1 MRSTKPRAYFHTTVL
16 ALAFLAPMARAGFA
30 GEASAL
36 EILRRECLAEFSRAE
51 PGDLW
56 ASNQRPDGSFD
67 DLDYRGEP
75 GGKFQLP
82 LVYGRL
88 FSMARAWVSA
98 GSPLAGDSGLS
109 NRIRLGLQ
117 YAAETPLARKRPG
130 DTVSWRRQV
139 FLEPGRLG
147 PLLSLVADR
156 FDAVSLKGTLSLAKA
171 CTSPPFQP
179 MGSPLLEHCM
189 ARFYYAAASGDLTG
203 LDQVRADLEALL
215 KPGFDIDRGGLQAD
229 GSWLLPG
236 PVMDLGG
243 EGLFWAEQLARFARL
258 ADGSPAQ
265 ISPRAR
271 TNLDRFLQQGA
282 SWVLAS
288 PALRVAFRRSPT
300 APLPPLDAGLLA
312 GIGAP
317 QEGVQAF
324 TMGDGAAYR
333 SGDFYFGVRMASR
346 RTHPW
351 DFQPGDEE
359 GPWHGA
365 DGATWFGAFQEP
377 VALSG
382 FDWNRVPGTTIVVRP
397 GRTFLQSP
405 TRPERPFASFA
416 GGLGFGASGVA
427 GSMLDS
433 RDELSPNTGLSANK
447 AWFFFSNRMV
457 LCLGHGIFSTLTNR
471 AETVVDQRRAAPE
484 AAPAFAGEGAQIL
497 DGTPTITAGSLSY
510 FFPSGGRLRGSLNGG
525 KDGSS
530 YALWFD
536 HGPRASNASYAYGIL
551 QNGQADELKQA
562 VEGKSL
568 RILSHT
574 SRAMAVRDE
583 RSGET
588 GYAFFAPGEVDDFSA
603 ARPCLAWAKQDGN
616 LRTIRVCDPAQVRE
630 DLTIRLRGLW
640 KAVDLPPKCSLKRAP
655 GGVIIR
661 MAATNGLPITA
672 TFLENTNW
680 PPTAADESKP
690 RR

>member
-1 MRSTKPRAYFHTTVL
+1 MAPVARSGIAADV
-16 ALAFLAPMARAGFA
+16 
-30 GEASAL
+30 SAL
-36 EILRRECLAEFSRAE
+36 ETIRRGCLKEFTRVEA
-51 PGDLW
+51 GKLW
-56 ASNQRPDGSFD
+56 VSNQRADGSFD

-75 GGKFQLP
+75 GGKFHLP
-82 LVYGRL
+82 QVYGRL
-88 FSMARAWVSA
+88 FSMAQAWVSA
-98 GSPLAGDSGLS
+98 DSPLAGDPNLS
-109 NRIRLGLQ
+109 NRIRLGLL
-117 YAAETPLARKRPG
+117 YAAETPLVKKRPG
-130 DTVSWRRQV
+130 DTVFWRRQV

-147 PLLSLVADR
+147 PLLSLVAGRLDG
-156 FDAVSLKGTLSLAKA
+156 ASLKGTMALAKA

-179 MGSPLLEHCM
+179 TGSPLLEHCM
-189 ARFYYAAASGDLTG
+189 ARFYYAAAFGDLSSLDRLRAELEG
-203 LDQVRADLEALL
+203 LLQ
-215 KPGFDIDRGGLQAD
+215 PGGDADRGGIQAD
-229 GSWLLPG
+229 GSWLLSG

-243 EGLFWAEQLARFARL
+243 EGLFWAEQLARFVRL

-271 TNLDRFLQQGA
+271 TNLDLFLHQGA

-288 PALRVAFRRSPT
+288 PALRVAFRRSQT
-300 APLPPLDAGLLA
+300 APFPPLDASLLS
-312 GIGAP
+312 GFTAP
-317 QEGVQAF
+317 PEGVRAF
-324 TMGDGAAYR
+324 TVGDGVAYR

-377 VALSG
+377 MVLSG
-382 FDWNRVPGTTIVVRP
+382 FDWKRVPGTTVIARP

-405 TRPERPFASFA
+405 TRPERPFAPFA
-416 GGLGFGASGVA
+416 GALAFGASGVA
-427 GSMLDS
+427 GLMLDS
-433 RDELSPNTGLSANK
+433 RDEVSPNTGLSANK
-447 AWFFFSNRMV
+447 AWFFFPNRSV
-457 LCLGHGIFSTLTNR
+457 LCLGHGIHSVLTNR
-471 AETVVDQRRAAPE
+471 VETVVDQRMAATDAAPGF
-484 AAPAFAGEGAQIL
+484 PGEGMQIL
-497 DGTPTITAGSLSY
+497 DGTQTITAGSLSY
-510 FFPSGGRLRGSLNGG
+510 FFPSGGRLRGSVNGG
-525 KDGSS
+525 KDASA

-551 QNGQADELKQA
+551 QNAGADELKRA

-640 KAVDLPPKCSLKRAP
+640 KAVDLPPKCSLKRTP